1 MSTSCIIFDWST
13 GNVRSSEPIVIV
25 SIIAVIIHS
34 IFWIQV
40 LAWSSLRQRNMMWLY
55 AYLVTS
61 FLLLSRFFILYGI
74 HRSDVCLFT
83 TFRTVLCYFEATWK
97 FYINTMQSYLLLA
110 FNICRYMHIVLNRN
124 IYTEKPRLIVLIHFL
139 IYTLPALNLMIP
151 FLADWIRIRRGT
163 DGSCDIIYLS
173 LTVQIF
179 NLFVIY
185 IIPLLTNIIIL
196 GLGIRHVSS
205 IRGVVSEQVIL
216 YRRRRQRILLLKA
229 VAFYSIWLILWSP
242 DTLACQF
249 IDVNSDPG
257 VFTSLLSYIE
267 IALDPILITII
278 DIRFLTKLRTL
289 WKKIK
294 RNRRIDA
301 ISR

>member
-1 MSTSCIIFDWST
+1 MSTFCVIFDWSIGTT
-13 GNVRSSEPIVIV
+13 GSLGPIVII

-40 LAWSSLRQRNMMWLY
+40 LAWASLRQRNMMWLY

-61 FLLLSRFFILYGI
+61 FLLLSRFFILYSI
-74 HRSDVCLFT
+74 RRSAVCLFPT
-83 TFRTVLCYFEATWK
+83 SQTILCYFDASWK
-97 FYINTMQSYLLLA
+97 FYINTVQSYLLLA
-110 FNICRYMHIVLNRN
+110 FNVCRYAHIVFNRN
-124 IYTEKPRLIVLIHFL
+124 FYTEKPHLIVLIHFL
-139 IYTLPALNLMIP
+139 IYTLPALNLMVQ
-151 FLADWIRIRRGT
+151 FLADWTQIWRRVGE
-163 DGSCDIIYLS
+163 SCDIIYLS

-185 IIPLLTNIIIL
+185 IIPLLTNIIVL
-196 GLGIRHVSS
+196 CLGIHHVSS
-205 IRGVVSEQVIL
+205 IQGVISAQVIFH
-216 YRRRRQRILLLKA
+216 RRRRQRILLLKA

-249 IDVNSDPG
+249 VDVNSDPG

-294 RNRRIDA
+294 INRRIGA
-301 ISR
+301 LA